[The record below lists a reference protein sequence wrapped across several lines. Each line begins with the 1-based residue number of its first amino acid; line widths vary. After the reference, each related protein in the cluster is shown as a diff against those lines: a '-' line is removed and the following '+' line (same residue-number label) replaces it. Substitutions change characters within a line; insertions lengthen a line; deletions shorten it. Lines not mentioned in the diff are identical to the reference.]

1 MLEVYFL
8 ISTTLIGFMFRI
20 ASIIIGII
28 FLSMLEDSIK
38 EDKLILTIVL
48 FAMSASFI
56 YYGIECFIN

>member
-1 MLEVYFL
+1 MLEVYFT
-8 ISTTLIGFMFRI
+8 ISATFIGLLFRG

-48 FAMSASFI
+48 FGMSVSFI